1 MKYLIMECHM
11 AYAVVLD
18 EDGRFLKAANM
29 DYEVGQTVDTIME
42 IVEPGAAFSEADCQ
56 SDSFY
61 DTVFEEAVEVQ
72 PAVRRTSRLSRWLKS
87 ALPAAA
93 ALCLLL
99 SGGHYFIMSPYG
111 TVRLSI
117 NPEVELSVNRLD
129 YVLSLSGINRDGE
142 DLIRGYDYKRK
153 KVEEAAA
160 DLAERAIDMDYLA
173 PGGTIYVGVSSA
185 HEDWADEMKRDLTWE
200 LDGRLG
206 SDIHISADPKP
217 DESPESG
224 TAREA
229 ETAFPAAPPVSETVP
244 AAVQTAPAAHQT
256 VPTAHPNDNWNE
268 DSDDTTNHGSDDNQE
283 DDWDDAAD
291 DDSNNGNGDN
301 DDNDDDDNDDDDDD
315 DDSND

>member
-1 MKYLIMECHM
+1 M
-11 AYAVVLD
+11 
-18 EDGRFLKAANM
+18 
-29 DYEVGQTVDTIME
+29 
-42 IVEPGAAFSEADCQ
+42 
-56 SDSFY
+56 
-61 DTVFEEAVEVQ
+61 
-72 PAVRRTSRLSRWLKS
+72 
-87 ALPAAA
+87 
-93 ALCLLL
+93 
-99 SGGHYFIMSPYG
+99 
-111 TVRLSI
+111 
-117 NPEVELSVNRLD
+117 
-129 YVLSLSGINRDGE
+129 LSLSGINRDGE

-268 DSDDTTNHGSDDNQE
+268 DSDEQRDEDWDDTTNHGSDDNQE

-301 DDNDDDDNDDDDDD
+301 DDNDDDD

>member
-160 DLAERAIDMDYLA
+160 GLAERAIDMDYLA

-224 TAREA
+224 LSLIHI
-229 ETAFPAAPPVSETVP
+229 SE
-244 AAVQTAPAAHQT
+244 
-256 VPTAHPNDNWNE
+256 PTRPY
-268 DSDDTTNHGSDDNQE
+268 
-283 DDWDDAAD
+283 
-291 DDSNNGNGDN
+291 
-301 DDNDDDDNDDDDDD
+301 
-315 DDSND
+315 

>member
-56 SDSFY
+56 SDPFY

-72 PAVRRTSRLSRWLKS
+72 PAVQRASRLSLWLKS

-93 ALCLLL
+93 ALCLLM

-206 SDIHISADPKP
+206 SDIHISADP
-217 DESPESG
+217 
-224 TAREA
+224 
-229 ETAFPAAPPVSETVP
+229 PVSETVP
-244 AAVQTAPAAHQT
+244 AAAQTAPAAHQT
-256 VPTAHPNDNWNE
+256 APAAHPNDNWDE
-268 DSDDTTNHGSDDNQE
+268 DWDDTTSHGSDDGSD
-283 DDWDDAAD
+283 DDWDDD
-291 DDSNNGNGDN
+291 WDERNDN
-301 DDNDDDDNDDDDDD
+301 DGDDNDDDDDNDYDGDD

>member
-29 DYEVGQTVDTIME
+29 NYEVGQTVDTIME
-42 IVEPGAAFSEADCQ
+42 IVEPVAAFSEADCQ
-56 SDSFY
+56 SDPVY

-72 PAVRRTSRLSRWLKS
+72 PATRRASRLSRWLKP

-129 YVLSLSGINRDGE
+129 YVLLLSGINRDGE

-153 KVEEAAA
+153 KVEKAAA

-185 HEDWADEMKRDLTWE
+185 HEDWADEMKKNLTWE
-200 LDGRLG
+200 LDDRLG
-206 SDIHISADPKP
+206 SDIHISATPKP
-217 DESPESG
+217 EKEPES
-224 TAREA
+224 
-229 ETAFPAAPPVSETVP
+229 ETADPAAPLVSETVP
-244 AAVQTAPAAHQT
+244 AAAQTAPAAYQT
-256 VPTAHPNDNWNE
+256 VPAAHPNDNWNE
-268 DSDDTTNHGSDDNQE
+268 DSDEQQDEDWDDTTSHGSDDDWD
-283 DDWDDAAD
+283 DDWDDGADNDRNDDDGDADDSD
-291 DDSNNGNGDN
+291 DDS
-301 DDNDDDDNDDDDDD
+301 DDDN
-315 DDSND
+315 ND

>member
-42 IVEPGAAFSEADCQ
+42 IVEPVAAFSEADCQ
-56 SDSFY
+56 SDPVY

-72 PAVRRTSRLSRWLKS
+72 PAVRRISRLSRWLKS

-129 YVLSLSGINRDGE
+129 YVLLLSGINRDGE

-185 HEDWADEMKRDLTWE
+185 HEDWADEMKKNLTWE
-200 LDGRLG
+200 LADRLG
-206 SDIHISADPKP
+206 SDIHISATPKP
-217 DESPESG
+217 EKEPES
-224 TAREA
+224 
-229 ETAFPAAPPVSETVP
+229 ETADPAAPLVSETVP
-244 AAVQTAPAAHQT
+244 AAAQTAPAAYQT
-256 VPTAHPNDNWNE
+256 VPAAHPNDNWNE
-268 DSDDTTNHGSDDNQE
+268 DSDEQQDEDWDDTTSHGSDDNQE

-291 DDSNNGNGDN
+291 DDSND
-301 DDNDDDDNDDDDDD
+301 
-315 DDSND
+315 